1 MRLFYAV
8 FPPPKVQEA
17 LAVVQEKVKGYKGWK
32 LSQPDQLHIT
42 LLFLGETPPERLRG
56 LLQVGKDA
64 AAGVQPFEVQLGG
77 TGYFPASGSPRVWFV
92 KAEGA
97 GLEPLALN
105 LRQAL
110 PDIEVKEKFHPHLTL
125 ARKKGPAP
133 RVGPVVLDLKFEA
146 KALCL
151 VESTL
156 DPKGSQYRI
165 VERFGLKDAGVGM
178 SARKALS

>member
-1 MRLFYAV
+1 MRLFYAI
-8 FPPPKVQEA
+8 FPPPGVQKA
-17 LAVVQEKVKGYKGWK
+17 LALVQEKVRGYKGWK
-32 LSQPDQLHIT
+32 LSPPDQLHIT
-42 LLFLGETPPERLRG
+42 LLFVGETSPERLPELTRIG
-56 LLQVGKDA
+56 RA
-64 AAGVQPFEVQLGG
+64 AARLEPFEVALGG

-110 PDIEVKEKFHPHLTL
+110 PDIAVKEKFHPHLTL

-165 VERFGLKDAGVGM
+165 AEQFRLNGVR
-178 SARKALS
+178 A